1 MTIFCFK
8 KITPTIRL
16 GDKLKTIREERGLD
30 LISVSKLTRI
40 PQKYL
45 EALENGQYTLLP
57 KAKAHRLAY
66 VREIAKIFQL
76 SPADSMEQ
84 FENEFG
90 LTGADLSHPHRG
102 VKLFPFASIS
112 IFVRNF
118 AAFAMVIV
126 FAGYLIWQ
134 VRGILQPP
142 QLAIFAPIEGFVETS
157 AHTVI
162 EGETEPES
170 RLTINGADVMVSEEG
185 KFSAQID
192 LGAGVNTI
200 QISATKKH
208 GKTTTVT
215 RHIVVKLPASHEPL
229 TLKNN

>member
-1 MTIFCFK
+1 MT
-8 KITPTIRL
+8 PAVRL
-16 GDKLKTIREERGLD
+16 GDKIRMTREDRGLD

-40 PQKYL
+40 PLKYL
-45 EALENGQYTLLP
+45 EALENGQYSKLP
-57 KAKAHRLAY
+57 EAKAHRLAY
-66 VREIAKIFQL
+66 VREVAKIFQL
-76 SPADSMEQ
+76 SPVDCTEQ

-90 LTGADLSHPHRG
+90 LADANLSHPRRG
-102 VKLFPFASIS
+102 VRLFPFASIS

-142 QLAIFAPIEGFVETS
+142 QLAIFSPIEGLVATS

-162 EGETEPES
+162 EGETEKES
-170 RLTINGADVMVSEEG
+170 RLTINGAEVMVNEEG
-185 KFSAQID
+185 RFSAQID
-192 LGAGVNTI
+192 LSAGVNTI

-208 GKTTTVT
+208 GKTSTIT
-215 RHIVVKLPASHEPL
+215 RHIVVKLPAGHEPL